1 MSATRTRPD
10 VMTTIQELD
19 LPGVVLLKPAVFG
32 DERGWFKE
40 AWHQARYAELGLPA
54 EFRQDNVSHSRHGV
68 LRGLHYQHPNGQG
81 KLVSV
86 LQGSVYDVAVDI
98 RPDSPAFGRWVG
110 HRLDAE
116 THEQMYIP
124 PGFAHGFVVLS
135 ESALFAY
142 KCTAVYDAAADA
154 GIRWDDPEIGIRWP
168 VERPSLSAKDLAA
181 PRLRDVPPDRLP
193 RMGGA
198 P

>member
-1 MSATRTRPD
+1 
-10 VMTTIQELD
+10 
-19 LPGVVLLKPAVFG
+19 
-32 DERGWFKE
+32 
-40 AWHQARYAELGLPA
+40 
-54 EFRQDNVSHSRHGV
+54 
-68 LRGLHYQHPNGQG
+68 
-81 KLVSV
+81 
-86 LQGSVYDVAVDI
+86 VYDVAVDI